1 MTYMHD
7 EIVEQPQAIQR
18 LLDGESA
25 NIARVAAALRKKQ
38 PAVIL
43 IAARGT
49 SDNAATYAKYLFAM
63 VNSTIVALAA
73 PSLTTLY
80 GASVNLSHAAVIGIS
95 QSGKSPDVVE
105 VMQQARQAGA
115 LTIGITN
122 GAESPLA
129 SAVECPIVL
138 HAGEEKALPAT
149 KTYTAE
155 LAALALLSA
164 HMAESKPLL
173 EQIAALPAGLAA
185 VLHVE
190 PAMAEAARRFHAA
203 SSCVCLA
210 RGINYPTALESA
222 LKLKETCYLT
232 AEPYSTADFLHGP
245 IAIVDQD
252 FPALL
257 FAPPG
262 RTQAAMQEMAQE
274 MAKRGAASVIV
285 AHDDALLRLATVPVP
300 ISVDVDEKL
309 SPVLY
314 IVPAQL
320 FALHLSQERGVNP
333 DAPRGL
339 HKVTL
344 TR

>member
-1 MTYMHD
+1 MTHMHD
-7 EIVEQPQAIQR
+7 EIVEQPQAMQR
-18 LLDGESA
+18 LLDEESA
-25 NIARVAAALRKKQ
+25 NIARVAAALRKRQ

-80 GASVNLSHAAVIGIS
+80 GAHVNLGHAAVIGIS

-105 VMQQARQAGA
+105 VMQQARQSGA

-122 GAESPLA
+122 GAQSPLA
-129 SAVECPIVL
+129 NAVEYPIIL

-173 EQIAALPAGLAA
+173 EQIAALPAGLAS
-185 VLHVE
+185 VLQAE
-190 PAMAEAARRFHAA
+190 PAMAEAARRLRSAA
-203 SSCVCLA
+203 SCVCLA

-252 FPALL
+252 VPALL

-274 MAKRGAASVIV
+274 MVKRGAASVIV
-285 AHDDALLRLATVPVP
+285 AHDDALLRLATAPVPV
-300 ISVDVDEKL
+300 SVDVDERL
-309 SPVLY
+309 SPILY

>member
-1 MTYMHD
+1 
-7 EIVEQPQAIQR
+7 
-18 LLDGESA
+18 
-25 NIARVAAALRKKQ
+25 
-38 PAVIL
+38 
-43 IAARGT
+43 
-49 SDNAATYAKYLFAM
+49 
-63 VNSTIVALAA
+63 
-73 PSLTTLY
+73 
-80 GASVNLSHAAVIGIS
+80 
-95 QSGKSPDVVE
+95 
-105 VMQQARQAGA
+105 MQQARQAGA

-122 GAESPLA
+122 GAQSPLA
-129 SAVECPIVL
+129 NAVEYPIIL

-164 HMAESKPLL
+164 HTADDKPLL
-173 EQIAALPAGLAA
+173 KQIAALPAGIQS
-185 VLHVE
+185 VLYLE
-190 PAMAEAARRFHAA
+190 PVMAEAATRLRSA

-245 IAIVDQD
+245 IAIVDEG

-262 RTQAAMQEMAQE
+262 RTQAAMAEMAQE
-274 MAKRGAASVIV
+274 MAKRGATSVIV
-285 AHDDALLRLATVPVP
+285 ARDAALLTQATVAAPMP
-300 ISVDVDEKL
+300 VDVDEKL
-309 SPVLY
+309 SPILY

-320 FALHLSQERGVNP
+320 FALHLAQARGVNP

-339 HKVTL
+339 NKVTL